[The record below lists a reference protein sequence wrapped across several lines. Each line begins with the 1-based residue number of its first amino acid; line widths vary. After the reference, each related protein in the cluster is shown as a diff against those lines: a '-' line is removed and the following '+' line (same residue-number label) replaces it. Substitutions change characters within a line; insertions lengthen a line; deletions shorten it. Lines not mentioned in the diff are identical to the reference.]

1 MKDSIEKGVSNFNL
15 ILYAFG
21 SGTVGINSV
30 IFGGWILFYY
40 NQVLGLSA
48 VLASTALGISLVFD
62 AISDPLVGAWSD
74 RFKSKW
80 GRRHPFVYLSLIPLA
95 LGFYFL
101 FSIPSS
107 TDQNFLFWKL
117 LFLVILIRISLT
129 FYETPRAALGP
140 ELTKG
145 YDRRTFVTGWS
156 YVMGVMGAIILSYL
170 MYEFFLIETEEYKK
184 DMAFLNPVS
193 YTYLGLSSAIMILIF
208 GLTSCIS
215 THKYI
220 PELHKPESLKSF
232 SLNKLFQE
240 LLECFSN
247 KSWLATLI
255 SGSFLGLQ
263 IGISTGVGVYINK
276 FFWEWTPEVLAL
288 FPVVSGVGAILG
300 AILAATI
307 ANGQEKRNVCITVFV
322 ITILTAPIPL
332 ALRLL
337 DPYTSMTLFPENN
350 TDLIWWILIL
360 HTGIEDLLRAMGFTL
375 VISMIYDIV
384 ENSQINTGRRDEGIF
399 MTGPGLIQK
408 ILSGLG
414 IFILGFVLQYLNFDP
429 NIATNSEL
437 KPPINELV
445 LFQITVGPL
454 LTLIGTS
461 FLFLYNISRDSHH
474 EAIGSLGYAEK

>member
-1 MKDSIEKGVSNFNL
+1 
-15 ILYAFG
+15 
-21 SGTVGINSV
+21 
-30 IFGGWILFYY
+30 
-40 NQVLGLSA
+40 
-48 VLASTALGISLVFD
+48 
-62 AISDPLVGAWSD
+62 
-74 RFKSKW
+74 
-80 GRRHPFVYLSLIPLA
+80 
-95 LGFYFL
+95 
-101 FSIPSS
+101 
-107 TDQNFLFWKL
+107 
-117 LFLVILIRISLT
+117 
-129 FYETPRAALGP
+129 
-140 ELTKG
+140 
-145 YDRRTFVTGWS
+145 
-156 YVMGVMGAIILSYL
+156 MGAIILSYL
-170 MYEFFLIETEEYKK
+170 MYEFFLVETEEFQK

-193 YTYLGLSSAIMILIF
+193 YTYLGLSSAIMIIFF

-220 PELHKPESLKSF
+220 PELHKPESTKNFSF
-232 SLNKLFQE
+232 NKLFQE

-247 KSWLATLI
+247 KSWLAVLI

-288 FPVVSGVGAILG
+288 FPVVSGIGAILG
-300 AILAATI
+300 AILAASI

-322 ITILTAPIPL
+322 ITILTSPIPL

-337 DPYTSMTLFPENN
+337 DPYTSITLFPENN

-414 IFILGFVLQYLNFDP
+414 IFILGLVLQYLNFDP
-429 NIATNSEL
+429 NIATNSES

-445 LFQITVGPL
+445 FFQITVGPF

-474 EAIGSLGYAEK
+474 EAIDSLGYEEK

>member
-80 GRRHPFVYLSLIPLA
+80 GRRHPFVYLSIIPLA

-107 TDQNFLFWKL
+107 TEQNFLFWKL
-117 LFLVILIRISLT
+117 LLLVILIRVSLT

-170 MYEFFLIETEEYKK
+170 MYEFFLVETEEFQK

-193 YTYLGLSSAIMILIF
+193 YTYLGLSSAIMIFFF

-220 PELHKPESLKSF
+220 PELHKPASTKNFSF
-232 SLNKLFQE
+232 NKLFQE

-247 KSWLATLI
+247 KSWLAMLI

-288 FPVVSGVGAILG
+288 FPVVSGIGAILG
-300 AILAATI
+300 AILAASI

-322 ITILTAPIPL
+322 ITILTSPIPL
-332 ALRLL
+332 APRGLRWVGV
-337 DPYTSMTLFPENN
+337 SVWCVSN
-350 TDLIWWILIL
+350 WI
-360 HTGIEDLLRAMGFTL
+360 
-375 VISMIYDIV
+375 ISVAD
-384 ENSQINTGRRDEGIF
+384 G
-399 MTGPGLIQK
+399 K
-408 ILSGLG
+408 
-414 IFILGFVLQYLNFDP
+414 
-429 NIATNSEL
+429 A
-437 KPPINELV
+437 
-445 LFQITVGPL
+445 
-454 LTLIGTS
+454 
-461 FLFLYNISRDSHH
+461 
-474 EAIGSLGYAEK
+474 

>member
-1 MKDSIEKGVSNFNL
+1 MGKKTSFCVFEFNSLSIR
-15 ILYAFG
+15 
-21 SGTVGINSV
+21 
-30 IFGGWILFYY
+30 ILFFILHSFV
-40 NQVLGLSA
+40 NGSKLS
-48 VLASTALGISLVFD
+48 
-62 AISDPLVGAWSD
+62 
-74 RFKSKW
+74 
-80 GRRHPFVYLSLIPLA
+80 
-95 LGFYFL
+95 
-101 FSIPSS
+101 
-107 TDQNFLFWKL
+107 FWKL

-288 FPVVSGVGAILG
+288 FPIVSGIGAILG

-414 IFILGFVLQYLNFDP
+414 IFILGLVLQYLNFDP
-429 NIATNSEL
+429 NIATNSES

>member
-1 MKDSIEKGVSNFNL
+1 
-15 ILYAFG
+15 
-21 SGTVGINSV
+21 
-30 IFGGWILFYY
+30 
-40 NQVLGLSA
+40 
-48 VLASTALGISLVFD
+48 
-62 AISDPLVGAWSD
+62 
-74 RFKSKW
+74 
-80 GRRHPFVYLSLIPLA
+80 
-95 LGFYFL
+95 
-101 FSIPSS
+101 
-107 TDQNFLFWKL
+107 
-117 LFLVILIRISLT
+117 
-129 FYETPRAALGP
+129 
-140 ELTKG
+140 
-145 YDRRTFVTGWS
+145 
-156 YVMGVMGAIILSYL
+156 MGVMGAIILSYL

-288 FPVVSGVGAILG
+288 FPIVSGIGAILG

-307 ANGQEKRNVCITVFV
+307 ANGQEKRNVCITVFI

-360 HTGIEDLLRAMGFTL
+360 HTGVEDLLRAMGFTL

-414 IFILGFVLQYLNFDP
+414 IFILGLVLQYLNFDP
-429 NIATNSEL
+429 NIATNSES

>member
-140 ELTKG
+140 ELTNG

-156 YVMGVMGAIILSYL
+156 YVMGVIGAIILSYL

-288 FPVVSGVGAILG
+288 FPGIGAILG

-429 NIATNSEL
+429 NIATNSES

>member
-1 MKDSIEKGVSNFNL
+1 MKDSIAKGVSNLTL
-15 ILYAFG
+15 ILYASG
-21 SGTVGINSV
+21 SGTMGINSA
-30 IFGGWILFYY
+30 IFGGWVLFYY
-40 NQVLGLSA
+40 NQVLGLNA

-80 GRRHPFVYLSLIPLA
+80 GRRHPFVYISIIPLA

-107 TDQNFLFWKL
+107 SDQNFLFWKL
-117 LFLVILIRISLT
+117 LLLVILIRISLT

-140 ELTKG
+140 ELTKE

-170 MYEFFLIETEEYKK
+170 MYEFFLIETEEFQK
-184 DMAFLNPVS
+184 DMAFLNPIS
-193 YTYLGLSSAIMILIF
+193 YTYLGISSAIMILIF
-208 GLTSCIS
+208 GLTSCLS
-215 THKYI
+215 THKFI
-220 PELHKPESLKSF
+220 PELHKPTSTQNFSLKRL
-232 SLNKLFQE
+232 LNE

-247 KSWLATLI
+247 RSWLAILI
-255 SGSFLGLQ
+255 SGCFLGLQ
-263 IGISTGVGVYINK
+263 VGIGTGVGIYINK

-288 FPVVSGVGAILG
+288 FPIVSGIGAIIG
-300 AILAATI
+300 AVLATTI
-307 ANGQEKRNVCITVFV
+307 ASGQEKRNVCITVFI

-337 DPYTSMTLFPENN
+337 DPYTSLTLFPENN
-350 TDLIWWILIL
+350 TELIWWILIL

-384 ENSQINTGRRDEGIF
+384 ENSEITTGRRDEGIF

-429 NIATNSEL
+429 NMTSNIEST
-437 KPPINELV
+437 PPINELV

-474 EAIGSLGYAEK
+474 DAVESLGYDEN